1 MAIVN
6 NPNSPRQKMINLM
19 YLVFIAMM
27 ALNVSSEVLEG
38 FVLVED
44 GLHHSIDNSAQRNT
58 IVSREL
64 ETYYQA
70 NPDKV
75 REWYNKGV
83 QVNKASEDI
92 YGYVQELKER
102 IVGVADGKDADVT
115 DIRHKDDLEAASR
128 IMLAPL
134 NGEGKRLREAIDSY
148 RTLMANLV
156 QDPEKNRV
164 IRESL
169 NTTPPRQTGIQT
181 RSWEEALFENMP
193 VSAAITLLTKLQS
206 DIRYVQGEVMS
217 NLLSSVDVGDYRV
230 NMVEAQVVP
239 VSQIVMRGSA
249 YEANIVLSAIDST
262 KRPSV
267 YVNGRMLDAEA
278 NGRFV
283 VPTSSAG
290 TFPVEGYIEMP
301 NSDGTILR
309 RDFKSEYFVTEP
321 GATVAPTM
329 MNILYAGI
337 ENPIRIA
344 VPGIPSGN
352 VFPSISSGRLTK
364 KGESIWDAFPA
375 AGAIGQEAVV
385 TVAAQMADG
394 RRVEMGRTV
403 FRVKMLPDP
412 MPYIEYKD
420 ANGNVRKFRGGTI
433 SKRSLME
440 AGGIL
445 AAIDDDI
452 LNIQFS
458 VLRFELI
465 YPDSFGNMI
474 NEPTEGGSFSERQ
487 RNFIRNLTRGKQFW
501 INRVV
506 ARGPDGVERS
516 IPPVQVIVTN

>member
-1 MAIVN
+1 MAVGN

-27 ALNVSSEVLEG
+27 ALNVSSEVLDG

-44 GLHHSIDNSAQRNT
+44 SLQNT
-58 IVSREL
+58 INNSTRQNALVSAEL

-83 QVNKASEDI
+83 LVNKASEDV
-92 YGYVQELKER
+92 YNYVQELKER
-102 IVGVADGKDADVT
+102 IVKVADGKNGDVA

-128 IMLAPL
+128 IMLSPL
-134 NGEGKRLREAIDSY
+134 NGEGRKLREAIDSY
-148 RTLMANLV
+148 RAMMSGLV
-156 QDPEKNRV
+156 KEPEKRRV
-164 IRESL
+164 IEESL
-169 NTTPPRQTGIQT
+169 STAPPRQIGINV
-181 RSWEEALFENMP
+181 RNWEESLFENMP
-193 VSAAITLLTKLQS
+193 VSAAITLLAKLQS
-206 DIRYVQGEVMS
+206 DIRYAQGEVMS
-217 NLLSSVDVGDYRV
+217 NLLNSVDVGDYRV

-239 VSQIVMRGSA
+239 VSQIVMRGSP

-283 VPTSSAG
+283 VPTSSTG

-301 NSDGTILR
+301 NSDGSVLR

-321 GATVAPTM
+321 GATVAPTL

-352 VFPSISSGRLTK
+352 VFPSISNGRLSR
-364 KGESIWDAFPA
+364 KGESIWDAFPS
-375 AGAIGQEAVV
+375 AGSVGQEAVV

-394 RRVEMGRTV
+394 RRVEMARTP
-403 FRVKMLPDP
+403 FRIKMLPDP

-420 ANGNVRKFRGGTI
+420 VNGNVRKFRGGTI
-433 SKRSLME
+433 SKRNLME

-452 LNIQFS
+452 LNIQFT

-474 NEPTEGGSFSERQ
+474 NEPTEGTTFSERQ
-487 RNFIRNLTRGKQFW
+487 KNFIRGLARGKQFW
-501 INRVV
+501 VNRVV

-516 IPPVQVIVTN
+516 IPPIQVIVN

>member
-1 MAIVN
+1 MAVGN
-6 NPNSPRQKMINLM
+6 NPNSPRLKMINLM

-27 ALNVSSEVLEG
+27 ALNVSSEVLDG

-44 GLHHSIDNSAQRNT
+44 SLHNSIDNSTQRNE
-58 IVSREL
+58 IVSNEL

-75 REWYNKGV
+75 REWYNKGR
-83 QVNKASEDI
+83 QVSSASEDM
-92 YGYVQELKER
+92 YNYVQELKER
-102 IVGVADGKDADVT
+102 IVKVADGKDGDVNN
-115 DIRHKDDLEAASR
+115 IEHKDDLEAASR

-134 NGEGKRLREAIDSY
+134 NGEGKKLREAIDSY
-148 RTLMANLV
+148 RTMMANLV
-156 QDPEKNRV
+156 QDPEKNRI

-169 NTTPPRQTGIQT
+169 STTPPRQIGINV
-181 RSWEEALFENMP
+181 RNWEETLFENMP
-193 VSAAITLLTKLQS
+193 VAAAITLLTKLQS
-206 DIRYVQGEVMS
+206 DIRYAQGEVMS

-239 VSQIVMRGSA
+239 TTQIVMRGTP
-249 YEANIVLSAIDST
+249 YEANIILSAIDST

-267 YVNGRMLDAEA
+267 YVNGRMLAAEA

-283 VPTSSAG
+283 VPTPSTG

-301 NSDGTILR
+301 NSDGSVLR
-309 RDFKSEYFVTEP
+309 RDFRSEYFVTEP
-321 GATVAPTM
+321 TATVAPTL

-352 VFPSISSGRLTK
+352 VYPSITNGSLTK
-364 KGESIWDAFPA
+364 QGESIWNARPA
-375 AGAIGQEAVV
+375 AASVGQEAVV
-385 TVAAQMADG
+385 SVMAQMADG
-394 RRVEMGRTV
+394 RRVEMARTP
-403 FRVKMLPDP
+403 FRIRMLPDP
-412 MPYIEYKD
+412 MPYLEYKD

-433 SKRSLME
+433 AKRSLME

-452 LNIQFS
+452 LNIQFT

-465 YPDSFGNMI
+465 YPDSFGTMI
-474 NEPTEGGSFSERQ
+474 NEPTEGSNFSERQ
-487 RNFIRNLTRGKQFW
+487 KDFIRGLARGKQFW
-501 INRVV
+501 VNRVV
-506 ARGPDGVERS
+506 ARGPDGIDRA
-516 IPPVQVIVTN
+516 IPPIQVIVN

>member
-1 MAIVN
+1 MAVVN

-27 ALNVSSEVLEG
+27 ALNVSSEVLDG

-44 GLHHSIDNSAQRNT
+44 SLHNSIENSTQRNT

-64 ETYYQA
+64 ETYYQT

-75 REWYNKGV
+75 REWYSKGV
-83 QVNKASEDI
+83 QVNRASEDI
-92 YGYVQELKER
+92 YNYIQQLKER
-102 IVGVADGKDADVT
+102 IVKVADGKDGDVN

-134 NGEGKRLREAIDSY
+134 NGEGKNLRDAIDSY
-148 RTLMANLV
+148 RTMMANLV
-156 QDPEKNRV
+156 QEPEKNRI

-169 NTTPPRQTGIQT
+169 STTPPRQTDINV
-181 RSWEEALFENMP
+181 RKWEEALFENMP

-217 NLLSSVDVGDYRV
+217 NLLNSVDVGDYRV

-283 VPTSSAG
+283 VATSSSG

-301 NSDGTILR
+301 NSDGTTLR
-309 RDFKSEYFVTEP
+309 RDFRSEYFVTEP

-352 VFPSISSGRLTK
+352 VFPSISTGRLTK

-375 AGAIGQEAVV
+375 ANSVGQEAVV

-394 RRVEMGRTV
+394 RRVEMAKTP
-403 FRVKMLPDP
+403 FRIRMLPDP

-433 SKRSLME
+433 LKRNLME

-474 NEPTEGGSFSERQ
+474 NEPTEGGNFSERQ
-487 RNFIRNLTRGKQFW
+487 KNFIRGLARGKQFW
-501 INRVV
+501 VNRVV

-516 IPPVQVIVTN
+516 IPPIQVIVN

>member
-1 MAIVN
+1 MAVVN

-27 ALNVSSEVLEG
+27 ALNVSSEVLDG

-44 GLHHSIDNSAQRNT
+44 SLQNT
-58 IVSREL
+58 ISNSTRQNTLVSNEL
-64 ETYYQA
+64 ETYYQT

-83 QVNKASEDI
+83 QVNRASEDV
-92 YGYVQELKER
+92 YNYVQELKER
-102 IVGVADGKDADVT
+102 IVKVADGKNGNVA

-128 IMLAPL
+128 VMLSPL
-134 NGEGKRLREAIDSY
+134 NGEGRKLREAIGSY
-148 RTLMANLV
+148 SAMMSDLV
-156 QDPEKNRV
+156 KDPEKRR
-164 IRESL
+164 IIEESL
-169 NTTPPRQTGIQT
+169 STTPPRQTGINV
-181 RSWEEALFENMP
+181 RNWEESLFENMP

-206 DIRYVQGEVMS
+206 DIRYAQGEVMT
-217 NLLSSVDVGDYRV
+217 NLLNSVDVGDYRV

-267 YVNGRMLDAEA
+267 YVNGRMLDAAA

-283 VPTSSAG
+283 VPTSSTG

-301 NSDGTILR
+301 NSDGSVLR
-309 RDFKSEYFVTEP
+309 RDFRSEYFVTEP

-352 VFPSISSGRLTK
+352 VFPSISNGKLSR
-364 KGESIWDAFPA
+364 KGESIWDAFPS
-375 AGAIGQEAVV
+375 AGAIGQEAIV

-394 RRVEMGRTV
+394 RRVEMARTP
-403 FRVKMLPDP
+403 FRIKMLPDP

-420 ANGNVRKFRGGTI
+420 VNGNVRKFRGGTI
-433 SKRSLME
+433 PKRNLME

-474 NEPTEGGSFSERQ
+474 NEPTEGTAFSERQ
-487 RNFIRNLTRGKQFW
+487 KNFIRGLARGKQFW

-516 IPPVQVIVTN
+516 IPPIQVIVN

>member
-1 MAIVN
+1 
-6 NPNSPRQKMINLM
+6 
-19 YLVFIAMM
+19 MM
-27 ALNVSSEVLEG
+27 ALNVSSEVLDG
-38 FVLVED
+38 FALVED
-44 GLHHSIDNSAQRNT
+44 GLHNTIDNTAQRNA
-58 IVSREL
+58 IVGREL
-64 ETYYQA
+64 ETYYRA

-83 QVNKASEDI
+83 RAGKASEDI
-92 YGYVQELKER
+92 YGYVQQLKER
-102 IVGVADGKDADVT
+102 IVKVADGKNGDVSN
-115 DIRHKDDLEAASR
+115 IRHKDDLEAASR

-148 RTLMANLV
+148 RTMMANLV
-156 QDPEKNRV
+156 QDPEKNRI
-164 IRESL
+164 IRETLSTAPL
-169 NTTPPRQTGIQT
+169 RQAGVDA
-181 RSWEEALFENMP
+181 RSWEESLFENMP

-217 NLLSSVDVGDYRV
+217 NLLNSVDIGDYRV

-239 VSQIVMRGSA
+239 VSQIVMRGSP

-262 KRPSV
+262 KRPSIH
-267 YVNGRMLDAEA
+267 VNGRTLDAEA
-278 NGRFV
+278 NGKFT
-283 VPTSSAG
+283 VPTPSTG

-301 NSDGTILR
+301 NSDGTLLR
-309 RDFKSEYFVTEP
+309 RDFRSEYFVTEP

-329 MNILYAGI
+329 MNVLYAGI

-352 VFPSISSGRLTK
+352 VYPTISNGRLTR
-364 KGESIWDAFPA
+364 KGESIWDAYPE

-385 TVAAQMADG
+385 TVTAQMAG
-394 RRVEMGRTV
+394 GQRVEMARTP
-403 FRVKMLPDP
+403 FRIKMLPDP

-420 ANGNVRKFRGGTI
+420 AAGNVRKFRGGTI
-433 SKRSLME
+433 AKRSLME

-452 LNIQFS
+452 LNIRFT

-474 NEPTEGGSFSERQ
+474 NEPTEGSNFSERQ
-487 RNFIRNLTRGKQFW
+487 KNLIRGMARGKQFW
-501 INRVV
+501 VNRVA

-516 IPPVQVIVTN
+516 IPPIQVIVN

>member
-1 MAIVN
+1 
-6 NPNSPRQKMINLM
+6 MINLM

-44 GLHHSIDNSAQRNT
+44 SLHNSINNSTQRNE
-58 IVSREL
+58 IVSNEL
-64 ETYYQA
+64 ETYYKA

-75 REWYNKGV
+75 REWYNKGM
-83 QVNKASEDI
+83 QVKEASEDMYNYI
-92 YGYVQELKER
+92 QELKER
-102 IVGVADGKDADVT
+102 IVRVADGKNADVNN
-115 DIRHKDDLEAASR
+115 IERKDDLEAASR

-134 NGEGKRLREAIDSY
+134 NGEGKKLREAIDAY
-148 RTLMANLV
+148 RTMMASLV
-156 QDPEKNRV
+156 QDPDKNR
-164 IRESL
+164 IISESL
-169 NTTPPRQTGIQT
+169 STTPVRQQAGINA
-181 RSWEEALFENMP
+181 RSWEESLFENMP

-206 DIRYVQGEVMS
+206 DIRYAQGEVMS

-239 VSQIVMRGSA
+239 ATQIVMRGTP

-262 KRPSV
+262 KRPSIF
-267 YVNGRMLDAEA
+267 VNGRMLEAAA

-283 VPTSSAG
+283 VPTPSTG

-301 NSDGTILR
+301 NSDGTVLKR
-309 RDFKSEYFVTEP
+309 NFKSEYFVTEP
-321 GATVAPTM
+321 TATVAPTM
-329 MNILYAGI
+329 MNVLYAGI

-352 VFPSISSGRLTK
+352 VFPSISNGRLTK
-364 KGESIWDAFPA
+364 KGESIWDALPA
-375 AGAIGQEAVV
+375 SGAVGQEAIV
-385 TVAAQMADG
+385 TVTAQMADG
-394 RRVEMGRTV
+394 RRVEMARTP
-403 FRVKMLPDP
+403 FRIKMLPDP
-412 MPYIEYKD
+412 MPYLEYKD

-433 SKRSLME
+433 PKRNLME

-452 LNIQFS
+452 LNIQFT

-474 NEPTEGGSFSERQ
+474 NEPTEGADFSERQ
-487 RNFIRNLTRGKQFW
+487 KNFIRGLARGKQFW
-501 INRVV
+501 VNRVV

-516 IPPVQVIVTN
+516 IPPIQVIVN

>member
-1 MAIVN
+1 MAVGN

-27 ALNVSSEVLEG
+27 ALNVSSEVLNG

-44 GLHHSIDNSAQRNT
+44 SLQNT
-58 IVSREL
+58 IHNATRQNALVSNEL

-70 NPDKV
+70 NPEKV

-83 QVNKASEDI
+83 QVRKASDDI
-92 YGYVQELKER
+92 YTYVQELKER
-102 IVGVADGKDADVT
+102 MVKVADGNDGDVT

-134 NGEGKRLREAIDSY
+134 NGEGKKLREAIDSY
-148 RTLMANLV
+148 STMMANLV
-156 QDPEKNRV
+156 EDPEKRR
-164 IRESL
+164 IIEESL
-169 NTTPPRQTGIQT
+169 STAPPRQIGINI
-181 RSWEEALFENMP
+181 RNWEEALFDNMP
-193 VSAAITLLTKLQS
+193 VSAAVTLLTKLQS
-206 DIRYVQGEVMS
+206 DIRYAQGEVMT
-217 NLLSSVDVGDYRV
+217 NLLNSVDIGDYRV
-230 NMVEAQVVP
+230 NRMEAQVVP

-283 VPTSSAG
+283 VPTSSTG

-301 NSDGTILR
+301 NSDGSVLR
-309 RDFKSEYFVTEP
+309 HDFRSEYFVTEP

-344 VPGIPSGN
+344 VPGIPSGS
-352 VFPSISSGRLTK
+352 VFPSISSGRLTR

-375 AGAIGQEAVV
+375 AGSVGQEAIVSV
-385 TVAAQMADG
+385 SAQMADG
-394 RRVEMGRTV
+394 RRVEMARTP

-412 MPYIEYKD
+412 MPYLEYKD

-433 SKRSLME
+433 PKRNLME

-452 LNIQFS
+452 LNIQFT

-487 RNFIRNLTRGKQFW
+487 KNFIRGLARGKQFW
-501 INRVV
+501 VNRVV
-506 ARGPDGVERS
+506 ARGPDGIERS
-516 IPPVQVIVTN
+516 IPPIQVIVN

>member
-1 MAIVN
+1 MAVVN

-27 ALNVSSEVLEG
+27 ALNVSSEVLDG

-44 GLHHSIDNSAQRNT
+44 SLHNSIENSTQRNI
-58 IVSREL
+58 IVSQEL

-75 REWYNKGV
+75 REWYSKGV
-83 QVNKASEDI
+83 QVNRASEDI
-92 YGYVQELKER
+92 YNYVQTLKER
-102 IVGVADGKDADVT
+102 IVKVADGKDGNVT
-115 DIRHKDDLEAASR
+115 DIEHKDDLEAASR

-134 NGEGKRLREAIDSY
+134 NGEGKNLREAIDSY
-148 RTLMANLV
+148 RTMMANLV
-156 QDPEKNRV
+156 QDPEKNR
-164 IRESL
+164 IIKESL
-169 NTTPPRQTGIQT
+169 STTPPRQADINV
-181 RSWEEALFENMP
+181 RKWEESLFENMP

-217 NLLSSVDVGDYRV
+217 NLLNSVDVGDYRV

-239 VSQIVMRGSA
+239 HSQIVMRGSS

-262 KRPSV
+262 KRPAV
-267 YVNGRMLDAEA
+267 YVNGRMLDEDA

-283 VPTSSAG
+283 VPTSSTG

-301 NSDGTILR
+301 NSDGTTLR
-309 RDFKSEYFVTEP
+309 RDFRSEYFVTEP

-352 VFPSISSGRLTK
+352 VYPSISNGRLTK
-364 KGESIWDAFPA
+364 KGEFIWDAFPA
-375 AGAIGQEAVV
+375 ANSAGQEAIV

-394 RRVEMGRTV
+394 RRVEMARTP
-403 FRVKMLPDP
+403 FRIRMLPDP

-420 ANGNVRKFRGGTI
+420 ANGNVRKFRGGTLA
-433 SKRSLME
+433 KRSLME

-452 LNIQFS
+452 LNIQFT

-474 NEPTEGGSFSERQ
+474 NEPTEGGNFSERQ
-487 RNFIRNLTRGKQFW
+487 KNFIRGLARGKQFW
-501 INRVV
+501 VNRVV

-516 IPPVQVIVTN
+516 IPPIQVIVN